1 MANTN
6 PYKARIAKA
15 RRKMQH
21 VPDGDLKQARGILWA
36 VVTDGAER
44 LRNLDPENNNDYYK
58 LANAL
63 TGVIR
68 EFRSLLESA
77 ELEER
82 VSALEATKTGWVK
95 T

>member
-1 MANTN
+1 M
-6 PYKARIAKA
+6 AKA
-15 RRKMQH
+15 HKKIESI
-21 VPDGDLKQARGILWA
+21 PYGDLKQARGILWT
-36 VVTDGAER
+36 VVTDGAKR
-44 LRNLDPENNNDYYK
+44 LQNLDQGNNNDYYK

-82 VSALEATKTGWVK
+82 VSALEATRSTWGKA
-95 T
+95 